1 MITDDQSRMQQLREQ
16 AKARLSQA
24 SEPTVELP
32 QEELR
37 ELVHDYQVHQ
47 IELELQ
53 NEQLRTVLQEL
64 QETKDQL
71 ALSRDQYARLFE
83 NAPVGYLVVDANE
96 MIVQANETFADMV
109 GQEAHRLH
117 GVSFTDFI
125 DPEDHGAF
133 HGRYRAF
140 FKHPEGKELDFRLL
154 GKNDILHVR
163 CTAGVENETSMSAEG
178 EQWKRILLVV
188 QDVSSRVRAERALR
202 DSEQQYRELY
212 EHAPVG
218 IFESTPEGQYLGLN
232 PEYARIAGY
241 RTPEAMVDG
250 ISNIARQ
257 LYLHPE
263 HRDHFNQLLITDGNV
278 RNYETELKRPDGTT
292 FWVTVDTRA
301 KRNEQGEISYVGF
314 LTDITKRKL
323 AEKALRISEERYKTI
338 VTSMNDLLFVID
350 AEDRF
355 IDIHCQ
361 SIDRLFLPPEE
372 FLGKTM
378 TQIMPEFVAESYRRA
393 ASTVRRDGGSQ
404 CYEYPLLLNGE
415 EKWFLSCLDLH
426 SDGKTIIAGVRDITD
441 RKLAEEAL
449 RESEERFRNLFEH
462 LPTVAVQG
470 YGMDGVTRF
479 WNKASEIFYGY
490 SAEEALGRNLLDLII
505 PDEMRQCVI
514 REMKT
519 MSINCT
525 SIPAAELDLKRKDG
539 SRIHVYSSHALLQRP
554 GKEPELFC
562 VDVDL
567 TELKQTE
574 TALIQAKEHAE
585 AANRAKSE
593 FLANMSHE
601 IRTPLNGMSGM
612 MQLLLTTTLS
622 PEQSQY
628 VHLAVTSAK
637 RLTRLLSDILDLSRV
652 EAGMTEVL
660 ESEFLTQ
667 DVCNSVTDLFAIAAQ
682 DKNIALECIMDSKV
696 PDRLVGD
703 EARVR
708 QVLFNLVGNALK
720 FTDKGAVRLQLTSL
734 SPARG
739 GDTRIMFSV
748 SDTGIGIPADK
759 MDSLFK
765 PFVQVDGSYTRS
777 YQGAG
782 LGLAIVRRLVKL
794 MGGNISVESTEGQ
807 GTTMHVV
814 LPFKL
819 AGQAEDASAKSV
831 VGADKTS

>member
-1 MITDDQSRMQQLREQ
+1 MITDDQARMQQLREQ

-24 SEPTVELP
+24 SESAGELS

-53 NEQLRTVLQEL
+53 NEELRTVLQEL

-71 ALSRDQYARLFE
+71 ALTRDRYARLFE

-96 MIVQANETFADMV
+96 LIVQANQTFADMT
-109 GQEAHRLH
+109 GQDPQWLH

-154 GKNDILHVR
+154 GKNGELHVR
-163 CTAGVENETSMSAEG
+163 CTARVEEEPPTTTPG
-178 EQWKRILLVV
+178 EPLKRILLVV
-188 QDVSSRVRAERALR
+188 QDVSSRIQAEKALR
-202 DSEQQYRELY
+202 NSEQQYRELY
-212 EHAPVG
+212 EDAPVG
-218 IFESTPEGQYLGLN
+218 IFESTPEGRYLGLN

-241 RTPEAMVDG
+241 SSPEAMMTG
-250 ISNIARQ
+250 IANIAHQ

-263 HRDHFNQLLITDGNV
+263 HRDHFNRLLITDGHV

-292 FWVTVDTRA
+292 FWVSVDTRT
-301 KRNEQGEISYVGF
+301 KRGEQGQISYVGF

-361 SIDRLFLPPEE
+361 SIDRLLLPPEA

-378 TQIMPEFVAESYRRA
+378 DQIMPESIAESFRHA

-426 SDGKTIIAGVRDITD
+426 SDGETIIAGVRDITD
-441 RKLAEEAL
+441 RKLADEAL
-449 RESEERFRNLFEH
+449 RESEARFRNLFEH

-505 PDEMRQCVI
+505 PEEMRQHVVQ
-514 REMKT
+514 E
-519 MSINCT
+519 INAMFP
-525 SIPAAELDLKRKDG
+525 SGKPIPAAELDLMRKDG
-539 SRIHVYSSHALLQRP
+539 SRIHVYSSHAIVQRP
-554 GKEPELFC
+554 AKEPELFC
-562 VDVDL
+562 IDVDL
-567 TELKQTE
+567 TELKQAE

-585 AANRAKSE
+585 AANKAKSE

-622 PEQSQY
+622 PEQSKY
-628 VHLAVTSAK
+628 VHLAVTSAN

-682 DKNIALECIMDSKV
+682 DKHIALECIMDSKV

-720 FTDKGAVRLQLTSL
+720 FTNKGGVRIQLTSL
-734 SPARG
+734 SPAKG
-739 GDTRIMFSV
+739 SDARILFSIT
-748 SDTGIGIPADK
+748 DTGIGIPVDK

-782 LGLAIVRRLVKL
+782 LGLAIVRRLVEL

-807 GTTMHVV
+807 GTTVHVV

-819 AGQAEDASAKSV
+819 P
-831 VGADKTS
+831 